1 MSTLPPPDPSG
12 VPAPLPPA
20 SVPQAE
26 PAPIPVAATLLPPS
40 APTPMLA
47 GGSATATMPLPPVRA
62 RGMQILWL
70 VLAVLVV
77 AGILRLFSHHENTY
91 EKIAHQLTAAVQSNS
106 LPAVQKME
114 NVETA
119 AEMKHG
125 VLGQA
130 ADTLAPLGEIKR
142 VHETTSAGD
151 APRVHEFDVTF
162 EKGVAHERITLDPD
176 DKVFHFHYDVLPPK

>member
-1 MSTLPPPDPSG
+1 VSTLPPPDNTGLP
-12 VPAPLPPA
+12 PAPLPP
-20 SVPQAE
+20 SPPE
-26 PAPIPVAATLLPPS
+26 PAPIPVSATLLPPS
-40 APTPMLA
+40 AATPILA
-47 GGSATATMPLPPVRA
+47 GGTAATTTTLPPVRA

-106 LPAVQKME
+106 MPAVQKME
-114 NVETA
+114 NAETA
-119 AEMKHG
+119 AEMTRAR
-125 VLGQA
+125 LGQA

-142 VHETTSAGD
+142 VHETSATGD

-162 EKGVAHERITLDPD
+162 EKGVAHEKIQFDPD
-176 DKVFHFHYDVLPPK
+176 DKVFHFRYDVLPPK

>member
-1 MSTLPPPDPSG
+1 VSTLPPPDNTGMP
-12 VPAPLPPA
+12 PAPLPPA
-20 SVPQAE
+20 SE

-40 APTPMLA
+40 AATPSLA
-47 GGSATATMPLPPVRA
+47 GGTAAAIPPPVRA

-106 LPAVQKME
+106 MPAVQKME
-114 NVETA
+114 NAETA
-119 AEMKHG
+119 AEMTHAR
-125 VLGQA
+125 LGQA

-142 VHETTSAGD
+142 VHETSATGD
-151 APRVHEFDVTF
+151 GPRVHEFDVTF
-162 EKGVAHERITLDPD
+162 EKGVAHEKIQFDPD
-176 DKVFHFHYDVLPPK
+176 DKVFHFRYDVLPPK